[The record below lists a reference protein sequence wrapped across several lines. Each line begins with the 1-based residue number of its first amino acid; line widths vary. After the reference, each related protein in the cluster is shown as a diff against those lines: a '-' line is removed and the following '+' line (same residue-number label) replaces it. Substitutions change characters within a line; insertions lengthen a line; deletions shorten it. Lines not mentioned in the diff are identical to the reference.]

1 MRYVSTPGAPRLAAL
16 LYVALIMPPEFSV
29 SVAGLRLSP
38 YRVLLLLVT
47 VPLLLRL
54 MDNRHQP
61 PHAVDWLIMAHA
73 AWAVLALGVF
83 GGVGAALES
92 GGIYVVES
100 LGAYLVGRLAVTS
113 AAEHR
118 ALLRFMVGVLGGM
131 ALLTLPESLSGTHFI
146 REAARA
152 VMGGPG
158 LPVIEP
164 RLGLDRAFGSFDH
177 PILYGVF
184 ASSTFAAAYY
194 VLNRERLGPRAVGM
208 LALIAG
214 STFLSLS
221 AGPFVGLACQA
232 VVIGW
237 DRLTKGVGLRW
248 SAISGLIMLA
258 WFAVSLGSNRSPI
271 KVFITYAAF
280 SPQSA
285 YNRVLIWD
293 YGTAEVGR
301 HPLFG
306 IGLGDWIRAP
316 WMSDSMDNF
325 WLVTAVRYGLPALAF
340 LLGAIVL
347 LAIRQARASA
357 HDVELNRHRMAWLA
371 IIIGF
376 AISGITVHF
385 WNSLFAYF
393 FFLIGSGAWL
403 TQPQR
408 RRSTRRLPATQAP
421 CVPQLRAAAT

>member
-1 MRYVSTPGAPRLAAL
+1 MRSVSAPGAPKLAAL

-29 SVAGLRLSP
+29 SLAGLRLSP

-54 MDNRHQP
+54 MENRRQP

-73 AWAVLALGVF
+73 AWAVLALAVF
-83 GGVGAALES
+83 GGVGAGLES

-113 AAEHR
+113 AAQHR
-118 ALLRFMVGVLGGM
+118 ALLRFMIGVLGGM

-208 LALIAG
+208 LALVAG

-340 LLGAIVL
+340 LLGAIVV

-357 HDVELNRHRMAWLA
+357 RDVELNRHRMAWLA

-403 TQPQR
+403 TQPHR
-408 RRSTRRLPATQAP
+408 RRSARRLPATQAP
-421 CVPQLRAAAT
+421 YVPQLLAATT